1 MHKKNS
7 LFYYV
12 LVFTSAQIAW
22 FSLLGLWIYWYVSNY
37 VIMTK
42 VGETLSPQLISKAS
56 NVYALVSGL
65 ILLVLISISMS
76 LIFIYLTKQMNIT
89 RLYDNFIANIT
100 HELKS
105 PLSSIQL
112 YLETMN
118 ARRVPDAKKKEFIG
132 LMMKDAD
139 RLNKLITTILNISQ
153 LEKKHLAY
161 NFQVCKFDP
170 LVHDLIKEAAEQF
183 KIDENKL
190 SVHGKA
196 SCRSVVDRSALK
208 IVINNLFD
216 NAIKYS
222 DGPVQLKID
231 LSSNKKF
238 AVIKVKDSGI
248 GITPRNQKDI
258 FQKFQRIYNKN
269 IPNVKGTG
277 IGLYWAREIIKY
289 HGGKM
294 SVNSAGIGK
303 GTTFIIELPIYQTTR
318 RRRSKRLLKITRKT
332 KQQMEA
338 TDEIEAI

>member
-1 MHKKNS
+1 MRKRNS
-7 LFYYV
+7 LLYYV

-22 FSLLGLWIYWYVSNY
+22 LSLVGLWIYWYVSNY

-42 VGETLSPQLISKAS
+42 VGETVPPQIISEAS
-56 NVYALVSGL
+56 NVFALVSGL
-65 ILLVLISISMS
+65 ILLVLISVSMS
-76 LIFIYLTKQMNIT
+76 LIFIYLTRQMNIT

-118 ARRVPDAKKKEFIG
+118 SRNVPDDKKKEFIN

-139 RLNKLITTILNISQ
+139 RLNKLITSILNISQ

-161 NFQVCKFDP
+161 NFQVCKFDQ
-170 LVHDLIKEAAEQF
+170 LIYELINEASEQF
-183 KIDENKL
+183 KIDKDSFIIE
-190 SVHGKA
+190 GKT
-196 SCRSVVDRSALK
+196 SSRSVVDRSALK

-216 NAIKYS
+216 NAAKYS
-222 DGPVQLKID
+222 DGPVKLKIH
-231 LSSNKKF
+231 LEANKKF
-238 AVIKVKDSGI
+238 IQVKVSDSGI
-248 GITPRNQKDI
+248 GISPRDQKTI

-269 IPNVKGTG
+269 VPNVKGTG
-277 IGLYWAREIIKY
+277 LGLYWAKEIIKY

-294 SVNSAGIGK
+294 SVSSPGIGK
-303 GTTFIIELPIYQTTR
+303 GTTFTIELPIFQTAKR
-318 RRRSKRLLKITRKT
+318 RRGKRLLKITRKT

-338 TDEIEAI
+338 SDEF

>member
-1 MHKKNS
+1 MRKNNS

-12 LVFTSAQIAW
+12 LVFTLAQIAW
-22 FSLLGLWIYWYVSNY
+22 FFLLGLWIYWYVSNY
-37 VIMTK
+37 VIMAK
-42 VGETLSPQLISKAS
+42 VGETVSPQLLSESS
-56 NVYALVSGL
+56 NIFALVSGL
-65 ILLVLISISMS
+65 VLLVFVSVGML

-118 ARRVPDAKKKEFIG
+118 SRKVPEAKNKEFIE
-132 LMMKDAD
+132 LMMKDAY
-139 RLNKLITTILNISQ
+139 RLNKLITSILNISQ

-161 NFQVCKFDP
+161 NFQICKFDP
-170 LVHDLIKEAAEQF
+170 LIRALIDEATEQF
-183 KIDENKL
+183 KLDKNFVVIE
-190 SVHGKA
+190 GKV
-196 SCRSVVDRSALK
+196 SCRSVVDQSALK

-222 DGPVQLKID
+222 TGPATLTVELAC
-231 LSSNKKF
+231 NEKF
-238 AVIKVKDSGI
+238 VVVKVSDSGI
-248 GITPRNQKDI
+248 GIMLRDQKNI

-269 IPNVKGTG
+269 IPNVKGSG
-277 IGLYWAREIIKY
+277 LGLYWAKEIIKY

-294 SVNSAGIGK
+294 SVNSAGLSK
-303 GTTFIIELPIYQTTR
+303 GTTFTFELPIYQTAKR
-318 RRRSKRLLKITRKT
+318 RRVKRLLKITRKT

-338 TDEIEAI
+338 LDEL

>member
-1 MHKKNS
+1 MRKRNS

-12 LVFTSAQIAW
+12 LVFTLAQVAW
-22 FSLLGLWIYWYVSNY
+22 FFLLGLWIYWYVSNY

-42 VGETLSPQLISKAS
+42 VGETISPQLISESS
-56 NVYALVSGL
+56 NIFALVNGL
-65 ILLVLISISMS
+65 ILLVVVSVGMS

-118 ARRVPDAKKKEFIG
+118 SRNVPESKNKEFIG
-132 LMMKDAD
+132 IMMKDAD
-139 RLNKLITTILNISQ
+139 RLNKLITSILNISQ

-161 NFQVCKFDP
+161 NFQVCKFDF
-170 LVHDLIKEAAEQF
+170 LIRQLIGEAAEQF
-183 KIDENKL
+183 KLDNI
-190 SVHGKA
+190 SVSIEGKA

-222 DGPVQLKID
+222 KEPAKLIVNLAC
-231 LSSNKKF
+231 NEKF
-238 AVIKVKDSGI
+238 VVVKVSDSGI
-248 GITPRNQKDI
+248 GISSKDQKDI
-258 FQKFQRIYNKN
+258 FQKFLRIYNKN
-269 IPNVKGTG
+269 IPNVKGSG
-277 IGLYWAREIIKY
+277 LGLYWAREIIKY

-294 SVNSAGIGK
+294 SVHSAGIGK
-303 GTTFIIELPIYQTTR
+303 GTTFIIELPIYKTTKR
-318 RRRSKRLLKITRKT
+318 RRGKRLLRITRKT

-338 TDEIEAI
+338 SNEH

>member
-1 MHKKNS
+1 MRKNNS

-12 LVFTSAQIAW
+12 LVFTIAQIAW
-22 FSLLGLWIYWYVSNY
+22 FFLLGLWIYWYVSNY
-37 VIMTK
+37 VIMAK
-42 VGETLSPQLISKAS
+42 VGETVSPQLLSESS
-56 NVYALVSGL
+56 NIFALVSGL
-65 ILLVLISISMS
+65 VLLVFVSVGML

-118 ARRVPDAKKKEFIG
+118 SRKVPEAKNKEFIE
-132 LMMKDAD
+132 LMMKDAY
-139 RLNKLITTILNISQ
+139 RLNKLITSILNISQ

-161 NFQVCKFDP
+161 NFQICKFDP
-170 LVHDLIKEAAEQF
+170 LIRALIDEATEQF
-183 KIDENKL
+183 KLDKNFVVIE
-190 SVHGKA
+190 GKV
-196 SCRSVVDRSALK
+196 SCRSVVDQSALK

-222 DGPVQLKID
+222 TGPATLTVELAC
-231 LSSNKKF
+231 NEKF
-238 AVIKVKDSGI
+238 VVVKVSDSGI
-248 GITPRNQKDI
+248 GIMLRDQKNI

-269 IPNVKGTG
+269 IPNVKGSG
-277 IGLYWAREIIKY
+277 LGLYWAKEIIKY

-294 SVNSAGIGK
+294 SVNSAGLSK
-303 GTTFIIELPIYQTTR
+303 GTTFTFELPIYQTAKR
-318 RRRSKRLLKITRKT
+318 RRVKRLLKITRKT

-338 TDEIEAI
+338 LDEL

>member
-1 MHKKNS
+1 MHKRNS

-42 VGETLSPQLISKAS
+42 VGETVAPQIISEAS

-65 ILLVLISISMS
+65 ILLVLISVSMS

-100 HELKS
+100 HELRS

-112 YLETMN
+112 YLETIN
-118 ARRVPDAKKKEFIG
+118 SRNVPEDKKKEFIN

-139 RLNKLITTILNISQ
+139 RLNKLITSILNISQ

-161 NFQVCKFDP
+161 NFHVCKFDP
-170 LVHDLIKEAAEQF
+170 LINELINEASEQF
-183 KIDENKL
+183 KIKKS
-190 SVHGKA
+190 SVSISGNTG
-196 SCRSVVDRSALK
+196 CRSVVDRSAIK

-216 NAIKYS
+216 NAVKYS
-222 DGPVQLKID
+222 NGQAKLKID
-231 LSSNKKF
+231 LVSNDKF
-238 AVIKVKDSGI
+238 VILKVSDSGI
-248 GITPRNQKDI
+248 GISPRDQKNI

-269 IPNVKGTG
+269 ITNVKGTG
-277 IGLYWAREIIKY
+277 LGLYWAKEIIKY
-289 HGGKM
+289 HGGKI

-303 GTTFIIELPIYQTTR
+303 GTTFTIELPIFQTAKR
-318 RRRSKRLLKITRKT
+318 RRGKRLLKITRKT
-332 KQQMEA
+332 KQQLEA
-338 TDEIEAI
+338 SDEI